1 MAVLIVSISAT
12 CLALSFRGIIVATL
26 LTFSLQNLTDV
37 VVHFSVSMRMAAE
50 LNNFMTSSQ
59 RVIKYTQLDQEDELV
74 KLTDTEKGVWPKQGA
89 IKFENVS
96 MKYRPTLEPSVR
108 NLNFEIQAGMKV
120 GVVGR
125 TGAGKSS
132 ILQILFRLVDP
143 SEGSVFIDGVDL
155 KNVGLHLLRKNIAYI
170 PQTPFLIQG
179 TIRENLDPFQEKTD
193 EQLWSMLD

>member
-1 MAVLIVSISAT
+1 
-12 CLALSFRGIIVATL
+12 
-26 LTFSLQNLTDV
+26 
-37 VVHFSVSMRMAAE
+37 
-50 LNNFMTSSQ
+50 
-59 RVIKYTQLDQEDELV
+59 
-74 KLTDTEKGVWPKQGA
+74 
-89 IKFENVS
+89 

-170 PQTPFLIQG
+170 P
-179 TIRENLDPFQEKTD
+179 
-193 EQLWSMLD
+193 

>member
-74 KLTDTEKGVWPKQGA
+74 KLTDAEKGVWPKQGA

>member
-74 KLTDTEKGVWPKQGA
+74 KLTDAEKGVWPKQGA

-193 EQLWSMLD
+193 DQLWSMLD